1 MNFSSATVE
10 PFMGHWLTVLGI
22 LLILCGLYFGIRA
35 VRSNVNKRKLKNIQL
50 HKDSEQLWR
59 QVNDQLFSP
68 GKLISLSIGAL
79 CIVSGIVVVMGL
91 SDNVTDEDRIL
102 LLNEQ
107 C

>member
-1 MNFSSATVE
+1 MNFASATVE

-22 LLILCGLYFGIRA
+22 LLILCGIYFGVTG
-35 VRSNVNKRKLKNIQL
+35 VRSGYTKKQLKSMQ
-50 HKDSEQLWR
+50 SEQIWH
-59 QVNDQLFSP
+59 QVKDQLFSP

-79 CIVSGIVVVMGL
+79 CIVSGIVVIMGL
-91 SDNVTDEDRIL
+91 NDDVTDADRIL